1 MPRRRYKRIRYR
13 RDNSDRIRLYIIGG
27 IVLAALIIGIVLIV
41 ALAAGKYKDST
52 DDKDKD
58 EKAKLETNAVLP
70 VNQLIERYYE
80 AKKSCDATALMS
92 LIYPSMVID
101 EDELKLEAELVE
113 DYQNVVC
120 YTLPGLNEDSY
131 VVWVEFEY
139 KFRGIDKEAPALNR
153 MYVVKS
159 TETDEYQIYASPDEK
174 MLEHMEKLSKN
185 EDVKELSEKIE
196 KRLNRALEADE
207 NLMSFYKQLIHN
219 KER

>member
-1 MPRRRYKRIRYR
+1 MPRRRYRRIRYR
-13 RDNSDRIRLYIIGG
+13 KDNSDRIRLYIIGG
-27 IVLAALIIGIVLIV
+27 IVLAALIIGIILIV
-41 ALAAGKYKDST
+41 ALANGKDDDST
-52 DDKDKD
+52 V
-58 EKAKLETNAVLP
+58 KLQTNAVLP
-70 VNQLIERYYE
+70 VNQLVERYYE

-120 YTLPGLNEDSY
+120 YTLPGLDKDSY

-207 NLMSFYKQLIHN
+207 SLMSFYKQLIHN

>member
-1 MPRRRYKRIRYR
+1 MLRRRYRNKRYR
-13 RDNSDRIRLYIIGG
+13 RDIFDKKIYIIGG
-27 IVLAALIIGIVLIV
+27 IILAILLIILLVVFIFGRDNDS
-41 ALAAGKYKDST
+41 AGHKN
-52 DDKDKD
+52 DDKKV
-58 EKAKLETNAVLP
+58 KLETNAVLP

-120 YTLPGLNEDSY
+120 YTLPGLDKDSY

-207 NLMSFYKQLIHN
+207 SLMSFYKQLIHN

>member
-1 MPRRRYKRIRYR
+1 MPRRRYRNRRYR

-27 IVLAALIIGIVLIV
+27 IVLAALIIGIILIV
-41 ALAAGKYKDST
+41 ALANGKDDDST
-52 DDKDKD
+52 V
-58 EKAKLETNAVLP
+58 KLQTNAILP

-120 YTLPGLNEDSY
+120 YTLPGLSADSY

-207 NLMSFYKQLIHN
+207 SLMSFYKQLIHN

>member
-1 MPRRRYKRIRYR
+1 MPRRRYRNRRYR

-27 IVLAALIIGIVLIV
+27 IVLAALIIGIILIV
-41 ALAAGKYKDST
+41 ALANGKDDDST
-52 DDKDKD
+52 V
-58 EKAKLETNAVLP
+58 KLQTNAVLP

-92 LIYPSMVID
+92 LIYPSMLID
-101 EDELKLEAELVE
+101 EDDLKVEADLVE
-113 DYQNVVC
+113 DYRNVIC
-120 YTLPGLNEDSY
+120 YTLPGLSEDSY

-139 KFRGIDKEAPALNR
+139 KFQGIDKEAPALNR

-207 NLMSFYKQLIHN
+207 SLMSFYKQLIHN

>member
-1 MPRRRYKRIRYR
+1 MQRRRYRNKRYYADI
-13 RDNSDRIRLYIIGG
+13 SDRKRLYIIGG
-27 IVLAALIIGIVLIV
+27 IVLAVLVIILIAVLALGRD
-41 ALAAGKYKDST
+41 KDSSGKQ
-52 DDKDKD
+52 DEDKDI
-58 EKAKLETNAVLP
+58 KLETNAVLP

-92 LIYPSMVID
+92 LIYPSMIID

-120 YTLPGLNEDSY
+120 YTLPGLDEASY

-139 KFRGIDKEAPALNR
+139 KFHGIDKVAPALNR

-207 NLMSFYKQLIHN
+207 NLMSFYRQLSAGTD
-219 KER
+219 K